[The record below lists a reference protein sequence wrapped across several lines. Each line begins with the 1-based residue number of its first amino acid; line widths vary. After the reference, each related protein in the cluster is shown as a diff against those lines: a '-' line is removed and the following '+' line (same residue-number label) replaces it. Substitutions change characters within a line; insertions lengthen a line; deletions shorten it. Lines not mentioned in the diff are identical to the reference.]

1 MKKNV
6 NDINKNVDSSKEFEN
21 ESSSLEM
28 TNNNENYNKSKLK
41 IKIRKNKYLNYLYI
55 IICIFSFLLFLY
67 NLIGKKRKLNNNL
80 IERKYS
86 KIIEYQKQSK
96 EKIGIA
102 FVFNIIFGNGIGRML
117 TLLLN
122 ELVKIK
128 KYDIYVITN
137 PEYEKDFKFDKR
149 VHRIPIFGNQ
159 KLIVDF
165 DKTHKI
171 KYYVLQNDLNANNIK
186 WYKNLNNEN
195 KKVIGIMH
203 GVYLSSVYTKAIGV
217 YPIWKNNQLY
227 DAFVHVIPDDYYI
240 YKKFNFYNTFFIP
253 NLYTFNPEKT
263 PISNLTSNN
272 LMIMG
277 RENDLVK
284 GGIYGIYAM
293 NLIVKEIPDAKL
305 YFISSDSRIE
315 FIKDLIKKLNLT
327 ENVEIIPYI
336 ENISQYF
343 LKSSVLLYPSLS
355 ESFPMV
361 MNEDKAH
368 GLPIVAFNVS
378 YSPPYQKGVIIV
390 DMLNYKKMA
399 KEAIKLLN
407 NYDYRKKMGIE
418 AKLSLKDYSNIET
431 IDKWDKLFSILDKDD
446 LIAFKSLQKYT
457 YEKYY
462 EENKAK
468 DRLESNYNFGRTFN
482 KDFSCHTFVN
492 MINLNYI
499 NTIKK
504 CTLSL

>member
-1 MKKNV
+1 MKKNY
-6 NDINKNVDSSKEFEN
+6 NDINKNVDTPKEFEN
-21 ESSSLEM
+21 ESSSLET
-28 TNNNENYNKSKLK
+28 TNINENYHKSQFK
-41 IKIRKNKYLNYLYI
+41 IKIKKNIYLNYLYI
-55 IICIFSFLLFLY
+55 IICIFSLLLFLFKLITKKKLDY
-67 NLIGKKRKLNNNL
+67 NLIETN
-80 IERKYS
+80 YS
-86 KIIEYQKQSK
+86 KIIKYQKQSK
-96 EKIGIA
+96 EKIGIV

-117 TLLLN
+117 SLLLN

-128 KYDIYVITN
+128 KYDIYVISN
-137 PEYEKDFKFDKR
+137 PQYEKDFKFDKR
-149 VHRIPIFGNQ
+149 VNRIPIFGDQ
-159 KLIVDF
+159 KLITDF
-165 DKTHKI
+165 DRTHKI
-171 KYYVLQNDLNANNIK
+171 KYYVLQNDLDANNIK
-186 WYKNLNNEN
+186 WYKHLNNGN

-203 GVYLSSVYTKAIGV
+203 GVYLSCVYTKVIGV
-217 YPIWKNNQLY
+217 YPIWKNNKLY

-315 FIKDLIKKLNLT
+315 FIRDLIKKLNIT

-336 ENISQYF
+336 ENVSQYF

-361 MNEDKAH
+361 MNEGKAH

-399 KEAIKLLN
+399 EEAIKLLN
-407 NYDYRKKMGIE
+407 NYDYRKKMGME
-418 AKLSLKDYSNIET
+418 AKLSLKDYSNRET

-446 LIAFKSLQKYT
+446 LITYKSLQKYT

-468 DRLESNYNFGRTFN
+468 ERLESNYNFGRTFN
-482 KDFSCHTFVN
+482 KDFSCHTFDN
-492 MINLNYI
+492 MTNLSYI
-499 NTIKK
+499 NNIQK
-504 CTLSL
+504 CTS